1 MVLWDYIVVGGGL
14 AGSVISNRLREQTP
28 RSRILVIEGGINAN
42 DREDIVWVNS
52 TNGQGGDFD
61 WSYQSVPQVNL
72 DNRVIPSNSGKGLG
86 GGTLING
93 AFWVRGHTI
102 EYDQWASLVGDNRWS
117 YEGQLPYMRKT
128 EAFFTNDTDLEQRGL
143 DGNVKIQGMTEKG
156 RKFPMRQ
163 PLLDSWAALGISP
176 VTDLDG
182 NRGEPI
188 GIAEAQESRNNG
200 RRQPTSLVYPLDG
213 VTVLTE
219 TLVAKVI
226 TGRDTKGELVARG
239 VKLANGTEIHAG
251 ETILTAGAY
260 RTPQILMLSGIGPR
274 DTLQKHGIEVVL
286 DQPSVGKNL
295 RDHPLIPTFWQ
306 IKNPSEGWARE
317 SGHPLWDGPQY
328 DLGLDIDFITTLS
341 LPKEGLARAIEEDE
355 GVKPDP
361 VTHPLLSQERAHVSH
376 TVQYSGVSA
385 DGSVIMALT
394 LLLATQATGEVT
406 ISTADIKE
414 PPVINANFLGTA
426 VDRYAMR
433 ESIRHD
439 LELLTS
445 NKTVVGREI
454 VAGEAN
460 PSPLSVTSSDEE
472 IDARIRQSTV
482 GCFHPMGT
490 ASMGKVVDSDLRVKG
505 VKHLRIA
512 DTSVFPVAI
521 AANLQ
526 VATYALAEQAAE
538 IIKKAGR
545 PGC

>member
-1 MVLWDYIVVGGGL
+1 
-14 AGSVISNRLREQTP
+14 
-28 RSRILVIEGGINAN
+28 
-42 DREDIVWVNS
+42 
-52 TNGQGGDFD
+52 
-61 WSYQSVPQVNL
+61 
-72 DNRVIPSNSGKGLG
+72 
-86 GGTLING
+86 
-93 AFWVRGHTI
+93 
-102 EYDQWASLVGDNRWS
+102 
-117 YEGQLPYMRKT
+117 MRKT

-239 VKLANGTEIHAG
+239 VKLANGTEIHAR

-460 PSPLSVTSSDEE
+460 PSPLFVTSSDEE

-482 GCFHPMGT
+482 
-490 ASMGKVVDSDLRVKG
+490 
-505 VKHLRIA
+505 
-512 DTSVFPVAI
+512 
-521 AANLQ
+521 
-526 VATYALAEQAAE
+526 
-538 IIKKAGR
+538 
-545 PGC
+545 